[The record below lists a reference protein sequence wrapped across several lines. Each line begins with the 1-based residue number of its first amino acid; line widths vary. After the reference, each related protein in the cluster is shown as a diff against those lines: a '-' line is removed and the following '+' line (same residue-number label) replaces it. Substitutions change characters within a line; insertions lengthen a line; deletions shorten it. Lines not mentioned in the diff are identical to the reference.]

1 MSISDKGINVEAGK
15 KIPKASLKEL
25 QAFTQ
30 YVR

>member
-1 MSISDKGINVEAGK
+1 MSISEKGITVDPTK
-15 KIPKASLKEL
+15 KIPKSSLKEL